1 MISCISTYSVYKQQ
15 FQLVKAL
22 RGLSDMFH
30 WPNESESQYNI
41 HNLTIEQSA
50 TPTSRRASSFAWHG
64 LQDYN
69 QSAPDPSSNPPAS
82 DLVECWLSQSC
93 KLPHLPPNA
102 TLSVQLTNACGSLKA
117 ASSLKLY
124 KEWHTETRQVV
135 MAMASTFHPMKNTNL
150 PHADLPVQGHAC
162 HEKNM
167 QTEIIHPISNQE
179 NRENHGNWEH
189 PTTSSIGHSQL
200 RHSFFTNRNL
210 TGMPE
215 TAVGESDWSML
226 HGDFK
231 IFVYLM

>member
-1 MISCISTYSVYKQQ
+1 MISCCISMYSNSIQASISTGQS
-15 FQLVKAL
+15 FERSFRLVSLAKWIWI
-22 RGLSDMFH
+22 S
-30 WPNESESQYNI
+30 NI

-150 PHADLPVQGHAC
+150 PHGDLRFRDMFATRKRCKQ
-162 HEKNM
+162 KSFI
-167 QTEIIHPISNQE
+167 QF
-179 NRENHGNWEH
+179 
-189 PTTSSIGHSQL
+189 PTKK
-200 RHSFFTNRNL
+200 
-210 TGMPE
+210 TGKIME
-215 TAVGESDWSML
+215 TGSTQPQAP
-226 HGDFK
+226 
-231 IFVYLM
+231 